1 MDHVGQIN
9 IYVLDSL
16 HLFCGHVPRGERRKY
31 VCLCCFS
38 HLSTLTVGRKIR
50 GELETLDSIP
60 FIIHRVGQ
68 IESLP
73 LWMRESG
80 VGFFFSFWLGK
91 IPCWIGASRRV
102 FPPSGRLQ
110 LQGGYHVQQ
119 RIRLVSLQV
128 LCKNLSRREC
138 NPNME
143 KKWELGSVF

>member
-16 HLFCGHVPRGERRKY
+16 HLFCGHVPREERRKY
-31 VCLCCFS
+31 VRLCCFS

-73 LWMRESG
+73 L
-80 VGFFFSFWLGK
+80 
-91 IPCWIGASRRV
+91 
-102 FPPSGRLQ
+102 
-110 LQGGYHVQQ
+110 
-119 RIRLVSLQV
+119 
-128 LCKNLSRREC
+128 
-138 NPNME
+138 
-143 KKWELGSVF
+143 